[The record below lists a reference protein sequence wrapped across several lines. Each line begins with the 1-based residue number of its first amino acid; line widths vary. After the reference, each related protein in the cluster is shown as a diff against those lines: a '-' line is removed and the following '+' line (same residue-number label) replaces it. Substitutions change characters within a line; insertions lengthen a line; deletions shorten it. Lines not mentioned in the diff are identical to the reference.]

1 MGISELIAIGLTL
14 AGIIGLLWLGIN
26 NNDK

>member
-1 MGISELIAIGLTL
+1 MGIAELIAIGLTV
-14 AGIIGLLWLGIN
+14 AGILGLLWLGIN